1 MLEVSTLGKFS
12 VVGGDAV
19 LNDDI
24 LRSDMLKKLLIY
36 ILTHREHP
44 ITIQELAEALW
55 QDEETDNPAGALK
68 NLMYRLRNILKV
80 TFGNAKYII
89 TSPGAYSWNT
99 EIEICFDAENFERF
113 CKQAKAASKEEAA
126 IQSYER
132 ALALYKGE
140 FMDHILDRHWAVT
153 LSTYYHSLF
162 LTATKELAELYQKE
176 NRYQDMERICINGLH
191 FDKVDEQMHCFY
203 IMALIRQNKFELA
216 LKSYEEAV
224 RILYDALGVRNSE
237 RLQEVQK
244 ELLKMNKG
252 TEAEGMESVSED
264 MAEVEKPVG
273 VYLCGYPVFREIYRL
288 EARKIGRLGEAE
300 YVVLPTVEVNESV
313 KSENSKM
320 KKFLMNQAMKQLEE
334 ALKGTLR
341 IGDVAARYSD
351 TQFVLLLPG
360 CTYESSVQVSKRILA
375 YFYDKNKGKKIMIK
389 TDYEQVTAARS
400 SLVR

>member
-176 NRYQDMERICINGLH
+176 NRYQDMDG
-191 FDKVDEQMHCFY
+191 
-203 IMALIRQNKFELA
+203 
-216 LKSYEEAV
+216 
-224 RILYDALGVRNSE
+224 
-237 RLQEVQK
+237 
-244 ELLKMNKG
+244 
-252 TEAEGMESVSED
+252 
-264 MAEVEKPVG
+264 
-273 VYLCGYPVFREIYRL
+273 
-288 EARKIGRLGEAE
+288 
-300 YVVLPTVEVNESV
+300 
-313 KSENSKM
+313 
-320 KKFLMNQAMKQLEE
+320 
-334 ALKGTLR
+334 
-341 IGDVAARYSD
+341 
-351 TQFVLLLPG
+351 FVL
-360 CTYESSVQVSKRILA
+360 TVFIL
-375 YFYDKNKGKKIMIK
+375 IK
-389 TDYEQVTAARS
+389 LTNRCIVFI
-400 SLVR
+400 LWL